1 VILPSLFRRPVVSI
15 LVLQV
20 GCPQIPARSVGVNML
35 DAHHLDADVVVF
47 LAAGYA
53 LQYKVLQLQ
62 ELLLQLEERAHILP
76 LILWLEHEL
85 LVVVCMQVDEHAQD
99 FYFPHNAFD
108 SSVLQLFL
116 QPSHQHPA
124 DGRASDRGA

>member
-1 VILPSLFRRPVVSI
+1 
-15 LVLQV
+15 
-20 GCPQIPARSVGVNML
+20 ML

-62 ELLLQLEERAHILP
+62 KLLLQLQGRGKERAH
-76 LILWLEHEL
+76 ILWLEHEL
-85 LVVVCMQVDEHAQD
+85 LIVVCMQVDEHAQD
-99 FYFPHNAFD
+99 FYFHHNAFD

-124 DGRASDRGA
+124 DGKANDRGA